1 MAAATLKLNWLKSG
15 QPSFDGDDNDDDNDN
30 DDNDDDND
38 NDDGNNDDEVDDDD
52 SDSIEKSTIFADIKV
67 FFWSCCS
74 SCVEDKIAWIMLHA
88 INLAKIFI
96 EVLYSSFK
104 MEQHFKIKLVGLLS
118 KLKKQDLFN

>member
-15 QPSFDGDDNDDDNDN
+15 QPSFDGDDN

-74 SCVEDKIAWIMLHA
+74 SCVGNKIAWIMLHA

-96 EVLYSSFK
+96 EVYSSFK
-104 MEQHFKIKLVGLLS
+104 LEQHFKIKLVGLLS
-118 KLKKQDLFN
+118 KLKKQDLFNWLDG